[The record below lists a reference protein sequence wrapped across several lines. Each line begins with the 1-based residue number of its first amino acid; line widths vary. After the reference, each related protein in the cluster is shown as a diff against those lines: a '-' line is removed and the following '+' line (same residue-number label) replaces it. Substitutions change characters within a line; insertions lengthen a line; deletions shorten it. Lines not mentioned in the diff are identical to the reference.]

1 MEENPMRA
9 IKIEKVTLNIGC
21 GGDAEKIEKAT
32 KLLEMLTGRKTVI
45 TKSKRRSTFGISKG
59 KPVGVM
65 VTLRGEV
72 AEDFFKRALYAVENK
87 LKSSQF
93 DDEGNFSFGVKEY
106 IDIQGVKYSHQVGM
120 MGLDVSVTLKR
131 PGFRIKYRKIQKRE
145 IPRKHRINREEAMNW
160 LKNRY
165 GVEILE

>member
-1 MEENPMRA
+1 
-9 IKIEKVTLNIGC
+9 
-21 GGDAEKIEKAT
+21 
-32 KLLEMLTGRKTVI
+32 
-45 TKSKRRSTFGISKG
+45 
-59 KPVGVM
+59 
-65 VTLRGEV
+65 
-72 AEDFFKRALYAVENK
+72 
-87 LKSSQF
+87 
-93 DDEGNFSFGVKEY
+93 
-106 IDIQGVKYSHQVGM
+106 M